1 MSLTMHLRV
10 AACALVLAGPSSA
23 ASPSLAH
30 GGSAQW
36 RGPQGDAPP
45 PRSPSGNAP
54 SVGMPARWNDV
65 VLSGS
70 ELVAVSADRSAPLA
84 LRIVAARAHG
94 DAFRYDFEYWGLEP
108 GAHDLRT
115 LLQRRDG
122 SSCAE
127 LPELRVEI
135 QSVLATHGAALPNA
149 PRPSELPS
157 LGGYDTLLVTGAV
170 VWVAGLVALLVA
182 GRRRRAAELASAPR
196 VRSLA
201 ERLQPLVERAL
212 RGELAREERAQ
223 LELSLV
229 ALWRRRLGLEAARPA
244 DVLVQLRA
252 HPEAGPLLCKLEEW
266 LHRPDAR
273 GAAEIPALLAPYR
286 GLREDELDA
295 PGGVR

>member
-1 MSLTMHLRV
+1 MNRPLPAFDVSLPPIAQLPT
-10 AACALVLAGPSSA
+10 AG
-23 ASPSLAH
+23 ASGEA
-30 GGSAQW
+30 
-36 RGPQGDAPP
+36 
-45 PRSPSGNAP
+45 AP

-65 VLSGS
+65 VLPGS
-70 ELVAVSADRSAPLA
+70 ELVAVSADRKAPLA
-84 LRIVAARAHG
+84 LRIVSARPHG

-108 GAHDLRT
+108 GAHDLRS

-122 SSCAE
+122 SSSAD

-135 QSVLATHGAALPNA
+135 RSVLAAEGAALPNA
-149 PRPSELPS
+149 PRSAELPS
-157 LGGYDTLLVTGAV
+157 LGGYNALLVAGGV
-170 VWVAGLVALLVA
+170 VWLAGLVALLVA
-182 GRRRRAAELASAPR
+182 GRRQRRAESAAEPR

-201 ERLQPLVERAL
+201 ERLQPLVERAM

-229 ALWRRRLGLEAARPA
+229 ALWRRRLELEHARPA

-252 HPEAGPLLCKLEEW
+252 HPEAGPLLRKLEEW

-286 GLREDELDA
+286 ALREDELDGPRRA
-295 PGGVR
+295 R